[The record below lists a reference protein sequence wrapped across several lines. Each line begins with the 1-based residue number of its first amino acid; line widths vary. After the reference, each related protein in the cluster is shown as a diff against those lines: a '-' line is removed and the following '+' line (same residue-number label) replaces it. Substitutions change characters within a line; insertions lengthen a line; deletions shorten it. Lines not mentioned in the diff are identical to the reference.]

1 MKDWKTFIKAGR
13 AKFTLKDKISGK
25 RFTFKVTQHHDKE
38 QHLYIVSVLTGTDN
52 NNDYTYLGLLDDN
65 GFRETHRSRV
75 GYMYKNTRDAFVWFL
90 RLIEVMRS
98 DEDLAPNMR
107 FYHAG
112 CCGRCGKTLTVPESI
127 KTGYGPECSV
137 YIGILHCS
145 TSDNKDIY
153 QKNIK
158 ELRKLMKLSE
168 LLKES

>member
-98 DEDLAPNMR
+98 DEELAPNMR

-127 KTGYGPECSV
+127 ETGYGPDCINFVEISRV
-137 YIGILHCS
+137 LGGK
-145 TSDNKDIY
+145 DNDIY
-153 QKNIK
+153 EQNAKK
-158 ELRKLMKLSE
+158 LRELMKLNA
-168 LLKES
+168 LLKGD